1 MAARPLEIHPDAF
14 EEFKSA
20 VVWYKERSKSAAI
33 GFAAEVDRALELVS
47 ESPERWPSDEQ
58 GVRRFV
64 LNRFPF
70 AIVYRMTKSTIQIVA
85 IAHGHR
91 LPAYWKSRS

>member
-1 MAARPLEIHPDAF
+1 MATRPLEIHPDAL

-20 VVWYKERSKSAAI
+20 VVWYKERSESAAN
-33 GFAAEVDRALELVS
+33 GFATEIDRALELVV
-47 ESPERWPSDEQ
+47 ESPERWPSDDQ
-58 GVRRFV
+58 GIRRFV

-70 AIVYRMTKSTIQIVA
+70 AIVYRMTESTIQIVA

-91 LPAYWKSRS
+91 LPGYWKSRS